1 MWSKMNSHIL
11 LIGMQ
16 NGAATLEESLAAP
29 HKTKH
34 IFNI

>member
-1 MWSKMNSHIL
+1 MNSHIL

-16 NGAATLEESLAAP
+16 NGAATLEDSLAVP

-34 IFNI
+34 IFNV